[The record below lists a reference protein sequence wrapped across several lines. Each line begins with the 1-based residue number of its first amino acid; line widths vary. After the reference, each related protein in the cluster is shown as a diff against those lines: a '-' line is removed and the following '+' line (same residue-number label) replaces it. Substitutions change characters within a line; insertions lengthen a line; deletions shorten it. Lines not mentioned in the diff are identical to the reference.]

1 MKKSFKKFLLIS
13 FFIVLNCTFMFVL
26 TGCWIS
32 SDENGLS
39 YHLINKGREYEVYA
53 GAKFNVD
60 YTEVVIPD
68 KHKGKPITR
77 IMSNGF
83 RNLYRL
89 NGDGWSIGQTD
100 KIKSI
105 MLPSSIQT
113 IGDSAFYG
121 CDLEKITAESG
132 KYKSDNNCIIE
143 IATNTVVLGIKN
155 SVIPDYVVCIGE
167 SAFLGCDRLEKIVIP
182 SSVTCIGQ
190 GAFSETALWHNAP
203 DNSVVYVDKWAVGYK
218 GIPERTLLFESG
230 TVGIGNNAFNGN
242 ESIESIV
249 MPNTVE
255 YVGDSAFYYSSLL
268 KNIEMSLSTI
278 NIGENAFAGCK
289 KLENVIIPSSIV
301 KIGDNAFSFCSKL
314 TNITIPSSVTSIGK
328 GVFSHCLEL
337 ENVIIPSSIVKIG
350 DNAFSFCIK
359 LTNITIPSS
368 VTSIGKGVFGGCD
381 GLESIKVADGNSVY
395 KSDGDCIIEIATN
408 KLIVGCKKSVIPNY
422 VIEIGDY
429 AFIQISCF
437 TSIEIPL
444 SVKSIGDH
452 AFYNCPSLTTLV
464 IPSSIESIGNYAFA
478 HCNISNII
486 IPASVTK
493 LGENAFHCSYI
504 TIYIEAT
511 SKPSGWSNNWNM
523 SNRPVVWG
531 YKE

>member
-1 MKKSFKKFLLIS
+1 
-13 FFIVLNCTFMFVL
+13 MFVL

-328 GVFSHCLEL
+328 GVF
-337 ENVIIPSSIVKIG
+337 
-350 DNAFSFCIK
+350 
-359 LTNITIPSS
+359 
-368 VTSIGKGVFGGCD
+368 GGCD